1 MPDTIMPRPKIF
13 PPAVGDHCYLRHG
26 DRSLIARV
34 FMPRGDTGPF
44 PCLIDLHGGGWQ
56 GGDLE
61 DRAGLGRYAGHI
73 GCVIVSLNFRHGA
86 DAYPSSLIDINYGIR
101 WVKANAAR
109 FKIDT
114 GRIAIGGTSTGGHLA
129 MLAAMRPRERRYSAI
144 PLPPGSPSVDASVQ
158 AVIMHWPIINPL
170 SRYRA
175 LLLANRRFRF
185 GIEYWET
192 EANAAEGNP
201 MLMLERGEKV
211 ELPRAIWLQG
221 RPDPLHNYHDPD
233 TDFPGTESERF
244 ASYYRRAGGDIELV
258 YFERANRDANAL
270 FMTREFLRKAV
281 GAS

>member
-1 MPDTIMPRPKIF
+1 MPRPKIF

-129 MLAAMRPRERRYSAI
+129 MLTAMRLASGVIRRSRCRQA
-144 PLPPGSPSVDASVQ
+144 PPASMPACRPSSCTGRSS
-158 AVIMHWPIINPL
+158 I
-170 SRYRA
+170 RC
-175 LLLANRRFRF
+175 
-185 GIEYWET
+185 
-192 EANAAEGNP
+192 
-201 MLMLERGEKV
+201 
-211 ELPRAIWLQG
+211 RAIALCFSLTGASALASSTG
-221 RPDPLHNYHDPD
+221 RTKPM
-233 TDFPGTESERF
+233 R
-244 ASYYRRAGGDIELV
+244 
-258 YFERANRDANAL
+258 
-270 FMTREFLRKAV
+270 RKAIRC
-281 GAS
+281 

>member
-1 MPDTIMPRPKIF
+1 
-13 PPAVGDHCYLRHG
+13 
-26 DRSLIARV
+26 
-34 FMPRGDTGPF
+34 MPRGDTGPF

-129 MLAAMRPRERRYSAI
+129 MLTAMRPRERRYSAI

-158 AVIMHWPIINPL
+158 AVIMHGRSSI
-170 SRYRA
+170 RC
-175 LLLANRRFRF
+175 
-185 GIEYWET
+185 
-192 EANAAEGNP
+192 
-201 MLMLERGEKV
+201 
-211 ELPRAIWLQG
+211 RAIALCFSLTGASALASSTG
-221 RPDPLHNYHDPD
+221 RTKPM
-233 TDFPGTESERF
+233 R
-244 ASYYRRAGGDIELV
+244 
-258 YFERANRDANAL
+258 
-270 FMTREFLRKAV
+270 RKAIRC
-281 GAS
+281 